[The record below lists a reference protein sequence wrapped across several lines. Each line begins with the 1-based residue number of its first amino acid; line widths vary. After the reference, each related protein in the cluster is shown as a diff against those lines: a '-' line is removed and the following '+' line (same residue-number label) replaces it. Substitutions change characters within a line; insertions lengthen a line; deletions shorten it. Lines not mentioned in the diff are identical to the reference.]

1 VELVND
7 RTNQA
12 CRRAIGRAPQRVPD
26 LGRGGPVLEQQ
37 REQNGSISRQRIQH
51 RVLPGGVE
59 EYLTN
64 VTIWEI
70 ANVHPVT
77 VTGVLDIE
85 RDRAAAMW
93 QAPGGHDVRLRCWH
107 QASSARRTRS
117 SWEILLRAEVRSC
130 IRDIG

>member
-1 VELVND
+1 M
-7 RTNQA
+7 
-12 CRRAIGRAPQRVPD
+12 
-26 LGRGGPVLEQQ
+26 LEQQ

-77 VTGVLDIE
+77 VAGVLDVE
-85 RDRAAAMW
+85 RDRTVPMW
-93 QAPGGHDVRLRCWH
+93 QAAPGGHGVRLRCCQ
-107 QASSARRTRS
+107 QASLGAKLS
-117 SWEILLRAEVRSC
+117 EVLLRAEVRSF
-130 IRDIG
+130 INDMA